1 MTKKL
6 FINGF
11 GRIGRVVMRELY
23 RRQSMGSS
31 GMDMMRYESDEE
43 HDADEL
49 PGLTPDIEVVGI
61 NDIVPA
67 DMSAYLLKYDT
78 AYRPWIFDVEAKE
91 RSLIIGNK
99 EIPYYMEKDPTRIP
113 QARLETDIVIESSGV
128 FRKKDD
134 AMKHIKAGAR
144 RVLVSAPMDDPDVTI
159 VHGVNDAMLKP
170 EHLIVSNA
178 SCTTNC
184 LGPVVKV
191 LHEKL
196 KIECGLMSTVHAMTN
211 DQRLL
216 DQAHKEFTRA
226 RAAPFNIVPTTTGA
240 AKAIGEVIPDLKGKF
255 NGVSI
260 RVPMVTGSLID
271 FTAIVKE
278 KTTKN
283 AINMMMDD
291 AAEGPLKG
299 IMSVCYD
306 EICSS
311 DIIGNPSSAI
321 FDPHYTDTKG
331 QLVKVLAWYDNEAG
345 YSNRCI
351 DVIDKLL

>member
-1 MTKKL
+1 MTKRI

-11 GRIGRVVMRELY
+11 GRIGRIVLRELY
-23 RRQSMGSS
+23 KRQSLSSS
-31 GMDMMRYESDEE
+31 GLDLESDEKVI
-43 HDADEL
+43 
-49 PGLTPDIEVVGI
+49 PTPDIEIVGI
-61 NDIVPA
+61 NDLVPA
-67 DMSAYLLKYDT
+67 NMSAYLLKYDT
-78 AYRPWIFDVEAKE
+78 TYGPWMFDVQSKE
-91 RSLIIGNK
+91 KSIIIGTK
-99 EIPYYMEKDPTRIP
+99 EIPYFMEKDPTKIP
-113 QARLETDIVIESSGV
+113 QKDLGTDVVIESSGV
-128 FRKKDD
+128 FRKKED
-134 AMKHIKAGAR
+134 ASKHIKAGAK

-159 VHGVNDAMLKP
+159 VYGVNNAALKP

-196 KIECGLMSTVHAMTN
+196 KIDVGLMTTIHAMTN

-240 AKAIGEVIPDLKGKF
+240 AKAIGEVIPELKGKF

-260 RVPMVTGSLID
+260 RVPVMTGSLID

-278 KTTKN
+278 KTTKENIN
-283 AINMMMDD
+283 AMMDE
-291 AAEGPLKG
+291 AADGPLKG
-299 IMSVCYD
+299 ILAVTYD

-311 DIIGNPSSAI
+311 DIIGNAHSAI
-321 FDPHYTDTKG
+321 FDPHYTDVKG
-331 QLVKVLAWYDNEAG
+331 QMVKVLAWYDNECG
-345 YSNRCI
+345 YSNRVI